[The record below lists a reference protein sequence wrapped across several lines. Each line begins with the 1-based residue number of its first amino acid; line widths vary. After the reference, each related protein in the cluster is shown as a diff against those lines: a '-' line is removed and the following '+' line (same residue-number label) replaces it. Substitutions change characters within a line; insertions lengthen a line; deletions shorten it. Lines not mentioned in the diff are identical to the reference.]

1 MFTVSGVSITT
12 TPLAGTF
19 TAVNGIP
26 FFFNSSSALSRSS
39 LVIFR
44 ITSSTL
50 TCITRCVP
58 PFNRDRGGCSAR
70 FCLSFSL
77 EEIARSAAVPFG
89 LVPGPE
95 HYDQA
100 QRGDYRDNDAAY
112 TKILLIIYF
121 FSSAAGASCKPEI
134 VRPGDFDSDDGVF

>member
-1 MFTVSGVSITT
+1 MPDHIVDFDLYHEVC
-12 TPLAGTF
+12 A
-19 TAVNGIP
+19 
-26 FFFNSSSALSRSS
+26 ALQ
-39 LVIFR
+39 VE
-44 ITSSTL
+44 TEAD
-50 TCITRCVP
+50 V
-58 PFNRDRGGCSAR
+58 
-70 FCLSFSL
+70 LSKVLFELRSL

-134 VRPGDFDSDDGVF
+134 AVLATSTLMTGFSEIFNCTVRLSSRTLTIVP